1 MKTLTAAN
9 QNPGTP
15 IPLPQISK
23 LWLTCVPIGLL
34 LWAVGLGLWAQ
45 QGIDKAVLFY
55 FDPARVAATP
65 IVTLSLG
72 LTAYGLAALS
82 IIFLLYLLV
91 AQFVKKLDAP
101 LTIYLYTIC
110 SLGLSGIAGDLLK
123 EVIAR
128 PRPAS
133 VFGSEILIL
142 SQSATPAMSS
152 GHATKSIALILPFIL
167 LVSSSNG
174 IHKWIKVL
182 IALLAAGVCFS
193 RIVLGAH
200 YVSDVVAGIGMGVL
214 GLPFSMLFANMILKQ
229 TQAELLPF
237 LSKVWGI
244 LLVFLT
250 FVFMQM

>member
-1 MKTLTAAN
+1 VQVRARQPVTERE
-9 QNPGTP
+9 
-15 IPLPQISK
+15 IS
-23 LWLTCVPIGLL
+23 PE
-34 LWAVGLGLWAQ
+34 
-45 QGIDKAVLFY
+45 Y
-55 FDPARVAATP
+55 FGRIQLIAPTS
-65 IVTLSLG
+65 IVTLSLW
-72 LTAYGLAALS
+72 LTAYGLAAIS

-91 AQFVKKLDAP
+91 SQFTKKLDAP

-110 SLGLSGIAGDLLK
+110 SLELSGIAGDLLK

-128 PRPAS
+128 PRPAAVYS
-133 VFGSEILIL
+133 SEILVL
-142 SQSATPAMSS
+142 SQSATPSMLS

-167 LVSSSNG
+167 LVPSSNG
-174 IHKWIKVL
+174 IHKGIKVL

-214 GLPFSMLFANMILKQ
+214 GLPFSMLFAQMILKQ

-237 LSKVWGI
+237 LSKVWGV
-244 LLVFLT
+244 LLFFLT